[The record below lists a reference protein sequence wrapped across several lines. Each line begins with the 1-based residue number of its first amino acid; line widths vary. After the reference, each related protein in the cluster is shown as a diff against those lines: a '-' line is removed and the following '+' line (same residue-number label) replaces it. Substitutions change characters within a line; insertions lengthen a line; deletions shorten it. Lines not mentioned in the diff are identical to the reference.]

1 MYVKNQKFLVLG
13 VSKSGYQAAK
23 YLIDKNAV
31 CYFYEEMSSD
41 KIAAAKS
48 ELISLGVKETTANDI
63 DAALGDIDAVIISP
77 GIPINHPVAVK
88 AKSMGKRILGEL
100 EFAYEQFSPTF
111 VAITGTNGKTTT
123 VSMVNDILNQA
134 GIPSK
139 AVGNIGVPLT
149 QEIDGGDKNSVF
161 ITEVSSFQLESV
173 SAFRPHISCV
183 LNVSP
188 DHLERHYSMENYV
201 FLKKRVFANQRETEY
216 CVLNFDDETVKSFYP
231 DVKAKVVWVSMVEQ
245 VDGAYMQG
253 GALYFKGERIMQADE
268 IPISG
273 EHNVYNALFAI
284 AVSRL
289 LDVSAENIAQS
300 IKGFR
305 GVPYRN
311 QLVLEKNGIKF
322 VNDSKSTNTASAITA
337 IRAAK
342 IPTVLILGGSE
353 KGETYDK
360 LCECIKN
367 SSVKHTVITGKSRR
381 NMLAAA
387 DKVGYTDITVCSAFD
402 TAVKIAAMMADSGE
416 QVLLSPACASFD
428 EFSSY
433 VERGERFN
441 KIAGELY

>member
-1 MYVKNQKFLVLG
+1 MFVKNQKFLVLG

-23 YLIDKNAV
+23 YLLDKHAV
-31 CYFYEEMSSD
+31 CYFYEEMSSE
-41 KIAAAKS
+41 KIAAAKA
-48 ELISLGVKETTANDI
+48 ELSALGATEALKEGI
-63 DAALGDIDAVIISP
+63 DAVLNDIDAVIISP
-77 GIPINHPVAVK
+77 GVPINHPVAVK

-111 VAITGTNGKTTT
+111 IAITGTNGKTTT
-123 VSMVNDILNQA
+123 VSLVSDILNQS
-134 GIPSK
+134 GIAAK
-139 AVGNIGVPLT
+139 TVGNIGVPLT

-173 SAFRPHISCV
+173 SAFCPHISCV
-183 LNVSP
+183 LNISP
-188 DHLERHYSMENYV
+188 DHLERHYTMENYV
-201 FLKKRVFANQRETEY
+201 FLKKRVFANQKETEY
-216 CVLNFDDETVKSFYP
+216 CVLNYDDETVRSFYTA
-231 DVKAKVVWVSMVEQ
+231 VKAKALWVSLRGE
-245 VDGAYMQG
+245 VDGAYLSDG
-253 GALYFKGERIMQADE
+253 VLYFKGEMVMSADE
-268 IPISG
+268 VPVSG
-273 EHNVYNALFAI
+273 EHNLYNALFAI

-289 LDVSAENIAQS
+289 LGVSAEDIARA

-311 QLVLEKNGIKF
+311 QLVLEKNGVKF

-337 IRAAK
+337 IRAAR

-353 KGETYDK
+353 KGETYDG
-360 LCECIKN
+360 LFECIKN

-387 DKVGYTDITVCSAFD
+387 DRAGYTDITVCTEFD
-402 TAVKIAAMMADSGE
+402 TAVKIAVMMAESGE

-433 VERGERFN
+433 IERGERFN
-441 KIAGELY
+441 KIAGEL